1 MRAQAALA
9 QRTGVEGVR
18 GGDPGSALKVGS
30 VGTAD
35 DPLWVKRRAGVKN
48 VCTVTGLSNCKE
60 DGAVLSE
67 MEKTEGVGQ
76 AWGRWKLSFGNA
88 DFEKCIRHPTMEC

>member
-1 MRAQAALA
+1 MRAHAALA

-18 GGDPGSALKVGS
+18 GGDVGSALKVGS
-30 VGTAD
+30 VGTAY
-35 DPLWVKRRAGVKN
+35 DPLWVERRAGVKN

-88 DFEKCIRHPTMEC
+88 DFEKCIRHPTTEC